1 MFKRICFSSQTLC
14 DDLEGDTHGDFEDV
28 LVALITPP
36 AKFDCQ
42 EFMRAIKVHNLV
54 SFLTANSLNVFI
66 LNCH

>member
-42 EFMRAIKVHNLV
+42 EFMRAVKVHNLV
-54 SFLTANSLNVFI
+54 SF
-66 LNCH
+66 

>member
-1 MFKRICFSSQTLC
+1 MLQITVVLCLKTCICFSSQSLS

-42 EFMRAIKVHNLV
+42 EFKRAIKVHNLI
-54 SFLTANSLNVFI
+54 SF
-66 LNCH
+66 